1 MLPGRWSFYNG
12 AGSFKA
18 ACGRRPDRGVLPCMR
33 QREDKYHVPTE
44 TVPLP
49 VSWCLSDGGM
59 NLRRLLIGLL
69 FMVAAGSAGFAQNG
83 NYVGAST
90 GVPLAVNFHCGFV
103 DVFVANT
110 DVRVIARLQF
120 INAFGLSAVADV
132 IHYFRTDSLSAP
144 YAGGGL
150 AAGFATASSGGTT

>member
-1 MLPGRWSFYNG
+1 
-12 AGSFKA
+12 
-18 ACGRRPDRGVLPCMR
+18 
-33 QREDKYHVPTE
+33 
-44 TVPLP
+44 
-49 VSWCLSDGGM
+49 
-59 NLRRLLIGLL
+59 
-69 FMVAAGSAGFAQNG
+69 MVAAGSAGFAQNG

-90 GVPLAVNFHCGFV
+90 GVPLAVNFHYGFA
-103 DVFVANT
+103 DVFGANT

-150 AAGFATASSGGTT
+150 AAGFATASSGGTTASAVMWDVHGLAGYQHRINPEWSVFGELNLGVGSYGLAVADSRSGQAAAGGVVAATYAVRLGVNYYF